1 MPFSLQAPEQIAM
14 KYGGDKRK
22 IAQAMQQ
29 GLIDPTSA
37 TLAGIFIDRMRA
49 ATSAE
54 QTPQQ
59 PTVREQTL
67 PVSQSGLDQLP
78 VDEAMFTPPQAQQP
92 QQPGM
97 AAGGLMAFAGG
108 GLTEKDV
115 QRIKDERDR
124 QPGKSTVTRGRK
136 NVMDELTR
144 QGNRWRFAGGGTVNP
159 WGEDRPANNK
169 LDPEVIRNLFP
180 ERAGSP
186 WDNPPT
192 LTNPYIDRQP
202 AADVWDDSTPAAR
215 PAAADLQISPFEVD
229 VPAQPIQSSQQTESP
244 AVPQRKPAFPATQQA
259 QPATAGGLGALGTRM
274 PARPAPDAATAHA
287 EKLLEDYNARS
298 DARQAELQKQLEDNK
313 LGGELFKDYKS
324 QLEQEALQAGAD
336 KEQAKW
342 MSMFKAELAIMSG
355 KSQNAFANIGQGL
368 MVGAE
373 DYQKAYKDLRKAD
386 QARRKELAYI
396 EQAQRAED
404 RGERDRADQLYMR
417 AADAAEK
424 RDQLG
429 LAALLKA
436 GEDDRSI
443 ALQWEMFKHRAAAA
457 GQGGL
462 GFKDM
467 LALNKAV
474 VDQIDEGE
482 IDRLT
487 MAMFPG
493 ISKMPA
499 PGESPVFDRRRA
511 EVRQAKINELR
522 NFYLGG
528 SGASQPQRPRIASIE

>member
-1 MPFSLQAPEQIAM
+1 MSPLSLQAPEQIAM

-29 GLIDPTSA
+29 GLLDPTEA
-37 TLAGIFIDRMRA
+37 TLAGMFIDRVRA
-49 ATSAE
+49 AASAE

-78 VDEAMFTPPQAQQP
+78 VDEAMFTPPQSQQP
-92 QQPGM
+92 QPGM
-97 AAGGLMAFAGG
+97 AAGGLMAYAGG
-108 GLTEKDV
+108 G
-115 QRIKDERDR
+115 
-124 QPGKSTVTRGRK
+124 
-136 NVMDELTR
+136 
-144 QGNRWRFAGGGTVNP
+144 AVNP
-159 WGEDRPANNK
+159 WGEDRPVNNG

-180 ERAGSP
+180 ERAGNP

-192 LTNPYIDRQP
+192 LTNPYIDQQP
-202 AADVWDDSTPAAR
+202 AADVWDDSRPAAR
-215 PAAADLQISPFEVD
+215 PAAADPQISPFEVD
-229 VPAQPIQSSQQTESP
+229 VPAQPAQPMQSAFTDPPAQSAQPMQSAFTAPQQP
-244 AVPQRKPAFPATQQA
+244 QQA
-259 QPATAGGLGALGTRM
+259 QQQTATAGGLGALRVPVGS
-274 PARPAPDAATAHA
+274 ATAQTQNMLDA
-287 EKLLEDYNARS
+287 YNTKSEAREA
-298 DARQAELQKQLEDNK
+298 DLRKQLDDNK
-313 LGGELFKDYKS
+313 LGGELFKDYKA

-342 MSMFKAELAIMSG
+342 MSMFKAGLAMMSG
-355 KSQNAFANIGQGL
+355 TSPNAMKNIGEGL
-368 MVGAE
+368 MVGAD
-373 DYQKAYKDLRKAD
+373 DYQKAYKDLRAAD

-404 RGERDRADQLYMR
+404 RGERNRADMLYMR
-417 AADAAEK
+417 AADQADK

-429 LAALLKA
+429 LAALLNA
-436 GEDDRSI
+436 GSEDRQA

-457 GQGGL
+457 GQGGQGGL
-462 GFKDM
+462 GFRDM

-474 VDQIDEGE
+474 IDQLDEGE
-482 IDRLT
+482 IDRRT

-522 NFYLGG
+522 NFYMGG
-528 SGASQPQRPRIASIE
+528 SGASQPQRPKIASIE